1 MEKISF
7 TLTTEFI
14 ELFKLL
20 KVTGLCESGGMAKHA
35 ISQSEVKVDGQVE
48 TLDIHARVLAA
59 RLSRAQPYA
68 DCCGGLHG
76 PNCSTV
82 AAPPRWA

>member
-1 MEKISF
+1 MEEISF

-35 ISQSEVKVDGQVE
+35 VAQSEVKVDSEIETRKACKIRRGQTVGFAGQM
-48 TLDIHARVLAA
+48 IRV
-59 RLSRAQPYA
+59 
-68 DCCGGLHG
+68 
-76 PNCSTV
+76 N
-82 AAPPRWA
+82 

>member
-7 TLTTEFI
+7 TLTAEFI

-48 TLDIHARVLAA
+48 TRKACKIRKGQQVEFGGHAIVV
-59 RLSRAQPYA
+59 Q
-68 DCCGGLHG
+68 
-76 PNCSTV
+76 
-82 AAPPRWA
+82 

>member
-20 KVTGLCESGGMAKHA
+20 KATGLCESGGAAKHA
-35 ISQSEVKVDGQVE
+35 VSQSEVKIDGQVE
-48 TLDIHARVLAA
+48 TRKACKVRKGQQVEF
-59 RLSRAQPYA
+59 
-68 DCCGGLHG
+68 GGETILLQ
-76 PNCSTV
+76 
-82 AAPPRWA
+82 